1 MPMFAAAT
9 SHLRVRHGHEHHRVT
24 YVELFF
30 DLVFVFAIT
39 QLSHGLLKHLTPLGA
54 VQTALLL
61 LAVWWAWIFTTWFT
75 NWCDPERP
83 AVRLMLGAM
92 MLAGLV
98 LSCSIPRAFEDRA
111 LAVRARLCVHAA
123 WPHGVHA
130 VGAQAPRRCEL
141 PQLHAH
147 LPLVHRAAPFW
158 IAGAFADSTARLW
171 IWAVALA
178 IEYVSPIANFR
189 VPGLG
194 RSSTTEWQIEGA
206 HIAERCA
213 LFIIIALGESIL
225 ITGATFADLPW
236 NATTIAA
243 FVVAFTGSVAMWA
256 VYFNIGAERAS
267 RQIASSDDPGRIARS
282 GYTYIHLLIVA
293 GIIVV
298 AVGDELVLHHPAGHD
313 GHTSI
318 STAAAIIGGP
328 VLYLVGNGLFKRLSS
343 PYFPLSHLVG
353 LGLLALLAP
362 AALITTPLV
371 LSGGT
376 TAILIIVA
384 AWEWL
389 SLGRDKTRERY
400 IALID

>member
-1 MPMFAAAT
+1 MFAAAT
-9 SHLRVRHGHEHHRVT
+9 NQLRVRQGHEHHRVT

-39 QLSHGLLKHLTPLGA
+39 QLSHGLLKHLTVLGM
-54 VQTALLL
+54 VQTTLLL
-61 LAVWWAWIFTTWFT
+61 LAVWWVWIFTTWWT

-111 LAVRARLCVHAA
+111 LAFALAYVFMQLGRTGFMLWVLKLHDAA
-123 WPHGVHA
+123 NFRNFTRIFLWFTA
-130 VGAQAPRRCEL
+130 
-141 PQLHAH
+141 
-147 LPLVHRAAPFW
+147 AAPFW
-158 IAGAFADSTARLW
+158 IAGAFAESTSRLW
-171 IWAVALA
+171 IWAIALA
-178 IEYVSPIANFR
+178 IEYISPIAAFW

-194 RSSTTEWQIEGA
+194 RSNTTDWQIEGA

-236 NATTIAA
+236 NATTISA
-243 FVVAFTGSVAMWA
+243 FLVAFTGSVAMWA

-267 RQIASSDDPGRIARS
+267 RQIVSSDDPGRIAR

-298 AVGDELVLHHPAGHD
+298 AVGDELVLHHPSGHD
-313 GHTSI
+313 GHTGI

-328 VLYLVGNGLFKRLSS
+328 ALYLVGTALFKRLSA
-343 PYFPLSHLVG
+343 PNFPLSHLVG
-353 LGLLALLAP
+353 LGLLAVLVPLAM
-362 AALITTPLV
+362 ITTPLV
-371 LSGGT
+371 LSAKA
-376 TAILIIVA
+376 TAILIVVA

-389 SLGRDKTRERY
+389 SLGRSKPANATSH
-400 IALID
+400 

>member
-1 MPMFAAAT
+1 MFAAST
-9 SHLRVRHGHEHHRVT
+9 NHLRVRHAHEHHRVT

-61 LAVWWAWIFTTWFT
+61 LAVWWVWIFTTWFT

-98 LSCSIPRAFEDRA
+98 LSSSIPRAFDDRGLAFA
-111 LAVRARLCVHAA
+111 LAYVFMQLGRTGFMLWVLRLHDAA
-123 WPHGVHA
+123 NFRNFTRIFLWFTA
-130 VGAQAPRRCEL
+130 
-141 PQLHAH
+141 
-147 LPLVHRAAPFW
+147 AAPFW
-158 IAGAFADSTARLW
+158 IAGAFADGSARLW
-171 IWAVALA
+171 LWAIAIA

-194 RSSTTEWQIEGA
+194 RSHTTDWQIEGA

-236 NATTIAA
+236 NAANISA
-243 FVVAFTGSVAMWA
+243 FVIAFFGSVAMWA
-256 VYFNIGAERAS
+256 VYFNVGAERSS
-267 RQIASSDDPGRIARS
+267 RHIASSDDPGRMARS

-298 AVGDELVLHHPAGHD
+298 AVGDELVLHHPDGHD
-313 GHTSI
+313 GHTDI
-318 STAAAIIGGP
+318 RTAAAIIGGP
-328 VLYLVGNGLFKRLSS
+328 AFYLVGTALFKRLSA
-343 PYFPLSHLVG
+343 PNFPLSHLVG
-353 LGLLALLAP
+353 LALLAVLAP
-362 AALITTPLV
+362 LAMITTPLV
-371 LSGGT
+371 LSAKA

-389 SLGRDKTRERY
+389 SLGRSRP
-400 IALID
+400 